1 LPLEPSA
8 TGQRWARPTFRRASH
23 PKPEIAKGN
32 RTVPTTNIARQI
44 SDVNAQIADTE
55 IRIIQQQK
63 RVENLRAKGADVTEM
78 QSAVDALA
86 EMLADLETHKAEL
99 EQQLG

>member
-1 LPLEPSA
+1 M
-8 TGQRWARPTFRRASH
+8 
-23 PKPEIAKGN
+23 
-32 RTVPTTNIARQI
+32 PTTNIARQI
-44 SDVNAQIADTE
+44 SDVNTQIADTE